1 MCMVDTCEIYADQ
14 KEMMELKCTTD
25 KYIGLS
31 VYGAERIRAL
41 SWDGRSHFPALT
53 RQMPEQTTQIS
64 NPEIF
69 LIVKL

>member
-1 MCMVDTCEIYADQ
+1 MVDTCEIYADQ

-41 SWDGRSHFPALT
+41 S
-53 RQMPEQTTQIS
+53 
-64 NPEIF
+64 
-69 LIVKL
+69 